1 MSFDFL
7 GNQPSVGTS
16 GVSEFSAVTSPV
28 ARVFKMYFHVE
39 TPVVDVRIGQDWS
52 KFGFMS
58 EYSRGQVSVATTPA
72 QLFNRW
78 VQASVSKRLRVTDTL
93 SLTPVFSV
101 ERPPQADASLPSFV
115 AGVQLAHSGLQAPY
129 TGSSMGEISLK
140 PLSLQVSGVGRRLE
154 ANSGGPTNLSGGQPN
169 LSGQTYVTG
178 WGISSSVFI
187 PVLPSRDGSMG
198 NTAHVVMEGVTGAG
212 ISDMFLGLSWGVCN
226 PVCGTATNTGFGG
239 AAFGQTN
246 IDGGLAAVSSQTG
259 KFEAIRTTSMMVHGT
274 YYLPNDGKTWV
285 GGGYGTI
292 YSSNAAEMTCAGTGA
307 SCGGAVRT
315 PQSIYVRDSTYYVYV
330 FHDFTQEIRVA
341 LTTNFI
347 RTTYADGANAENHRI
362 QMTFF
367 YRF

>member
-1 MSFDFL
+1 
-7 GNQPSVGTS
+7 
-16 GVSEFSAVTSPV
+16 
-28 ARVFKMYFHVE
+28 
-39 TPVVDVRIGQDWS
+39 
-52 KFGFMS
+52 
-58 EYSRGQVSVATTPA
+58 
-72 QLFNRW
+72 
-78 VQASVSKRLRVTDTL
+78 
-93 SLTPVFSV
+93 
-101 ERPPQADASLPSFV
+101 
-115 AGVQLAHSGLQAPY
+115 
-129 TGSSMGEISLK
+129 
-140 PLSLQVSGVGRRLE
+140 
-154 ANSGGPTNLSGGQPN
+154 
-169 LSGQTYVTG
+169 
-178 WGISSSVFI
+178 VFI
-187 PVLPSRDGSMG
+187 PVLPSRDGGIG

-274 YYLPNDGKTWV
+274 YYLPDDGKTWV

-315 PQSIYVRDSTYYVYV
+315 PQSIYVRDSTYYAYV
-330 FHDFTQEIRVA
+330 FHDFTQEIRAA